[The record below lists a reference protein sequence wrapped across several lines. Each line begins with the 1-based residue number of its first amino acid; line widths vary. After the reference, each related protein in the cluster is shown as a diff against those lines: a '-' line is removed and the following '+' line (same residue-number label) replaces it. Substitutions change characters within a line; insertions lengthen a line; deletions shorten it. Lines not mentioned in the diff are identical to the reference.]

1 MLLQAFEVFFSSLIL
16 SAIKV
21 KTTSTVVM
29 IQWKEIFF
37 SDLNHKIS
45 LQLKMMSDW
54 LCILIHGMSM
64 TWKSKYAL
72 ILLYLTTFNPD
83 YVKLLD
89 NYLPSEELEE
99 I

>member
-1 MLLQAFEVFFSSLIL
+1 MLLQPFEVLFSLLIL

-21 KTTSTVVM
+21 KTTSTTVM
-29 IQWKEIFF
+29 IQWKKK

-54 LCILIHGMSM
+54 LCTLILGMSM
-64 TWKSKYAL
+64 TWKSKYTL

-89 NYLPSEELEE
+89 NCLPSEELEE